1 MALALTVAFPV
12 LAQTAAKVNGD
23 AISMAEFKKLQ
34 SLLKSQGVQEKQAEQ
49 TALNLLITEKIMGQ
63 EAWREKVAQ
72 DQSVQRE
79 LTDQRTK
86 LYRRKLI
93 EKYLQKNPV
102 TPEEVQQT
110 YEQLKSRYD
119 PNELKVRHIL
129 VRSGKGAD
137 DLLRRIEGGED
148 MGKLAEIYSLDN
160 GTAGNGGV
168 IPFTNVAKFTLTN
181 FASEAMKLKIG
192 EIRKEPFKSE
202 VGYHI
207 MKLEDAR
214 VVPFPELSKIK
225 SEIESQA
232 AYAKARD
239 YILGL
244 YRKAKVVGVGIP
256 LERSRTAPQK

>member
-1 MALALTVAFPV
+1 M
-12 LAQTAAKVNGD
+12 
-23 AISMAEFKKLQ
+23 
-34 SLLKSQGVQEKQAEQ
+34 
-49 TALNLLITEKIMGQ
+49 
-63 EAWREKVAQ
+63 
-72 DQSVQRE
+72 
-79 LTDQRTK
+79 
-86 LYRRKLI
+86 
-93 EKYLQKNPV
+93 
-102 TPEEVQQT
+102 
-110 YEQLKSRYD
+110 
-119 PNELKVRHIL
+119 
-129 VRSGKGAD
+129 
-137 DLLRRIEGGED
+137 RRIEGGED

-214 VVPFPELSKIK
+214 VVPFPELSEVK

-232 AYAKARD
+232 AYARARD

-244 YRKAKVVGVGIP
+244 YRKAKVVGVGVPI
-256 LERSRTAPQK
+256 ERNSASSQK